1 MSRHARVA
9 LAGWLVFLV
18 TCAWLATRAHYTADL
33 SAFLPRAPTPE
44 QQLLVDQLK
53 SGVGSRLILI
63 GIDGGDSAARAR
75 ASRELAARLRADARF
90 LHVANGET
98 PALRRDRELLFEHRY
113 LLSPALDAERFTVAG
128 LRAGVEE
135 SIGLL
140 ATSAGLL
147 SKTLLPRD
155 PTGEFMHV
163 LDALE
168 GGQTPHVVDGVW
180 ASRDGARAL
189 LLARTRAEGADT
201 DGQEHAVA
209 AIRAAF
215 AAVASPQLHLA
226 LTGPGPFS
234 VSARATIKDEVTL
247 LSGLGGLVIVSL
259 LLLVYRSPKALL
271 LSLVPVLSGALAG
284 VAAVSLGFGAV
295 HGVTLGFGTALIGEA
310 VDYSIYLLMQSERSR
325 SGGTTSQR
333 DRMKAFWP
341 TVRIGVLTSVFG
353 FASLLFSGFP
363 GLAQLGLY
371 AIAGLVAAALVTR
384 FVLPHLVPATLSMPE
399 IPRLGPRLLG
409 WTQHAR
415 RLRGGVLLLFVAAC
429 VVIALEHDSMWN
441 RELAALSPVPAADQA
456 LDMAMR
462 ADLGAP
468 DVGHLVIVTG
478 PTEEAA
484 LAASERAARALDAL
498 VAAGTIAGYESPA
511 RYLPSQATQRAR
523 LAALPTDTQ
532 LRQRFA
538 AAVAGL
544 PLSAAR
550 FEPFFADVADAR
562 RAAPLT
568 RNDLEGSALAAGV
581 DALLT
586 RSADGWT
593 ALMPLRAAGA
603 AIDPAQVE
611 AALAAAGAGDAYF
624 VDLKRESDRLYGGYL
639 REASLLSLAG
649 LGAILALLLVVT
661 RSPRRVF
668 HIVAPLAAAVAVVV
682 AGLVLAGQALIILHL
697 VGMLLVVAVGSN
709 YALFFDQ
716 GAAAG
721 GVKPR
726 TLVSL
731 LLASATTVAGFGV
744 LAFSSVPVLNAIGTT
759 VGPGV
764 VLALVFS
771 AILARRA

>member
-1 MSRHARVA
+1 MSRGGRFA
-9 LAGWLVFLV
+9 LAAWLVFLV
-18 TCAWLATRAHYTADL
+18 GCAWLATRAQYTADL

-53 SGVGSRLILI
+53 SGVASRLILI
-63 GIDGGDSAARAR
+63 GIEGGDRVDRAR
-75 ASRELAARLRADARF
+75 ASRELAARLRADRRF
-90 LHVANGET
+90 LHIANGET
-98 PALRRDRELLFEHRY
+98 PALERDRELLFAHRY
-113 LLSPALDAERFTVAG
+113 LLSPAVSAERFTVEG

-135 SIGLL
+135 SLGLL
-140 ATSAGLL
+140 ATSTGLL
-147 SKTLLPRD
+147 SKSLLARD
-155 PTGEFMHV
+155 PTGEFVQV

-168 GGQTPHVVDGVW
+168 GGQPPHRVDGVW
-180 ASRDGARAL
+180 ASRDGTRAL

-201 DGQEHAVA
+201 DGQAQAVGG
-209 AIRAAF
+209 IRTAF
-215 AAVASPQLHLA
+215 ATVAPQLTLA

-234 VSARATIKDEVTL
+234 VTARATIKDEVTL
-247 LSGLGGLVIVSL
+247 LSGLGALVIVSL
-259 LLLVYRSPKALL
+259 LLLAYRSPKALL
-271 LSLVPVLSGALAG
+271 LSLVPVLTGALAG
-284 VAAVSLGFGAV
+284 VAAVSLGFGVV

-310 VDYSIYLLMQSERSR
+310 VDYSIYLLMQSDPSR
-325 SGGTTSQR
+325 SGGATQR
-333 DRMKAFWP
+333 REGLKAFWP

-384 FVLPHLVPATLSMPE
+384 FVLPHLVPATLSLPDVAQ
-399 IPRLGPRLLG
+399 LGPRLLD
-409 WTQHAR
+409 WTQRAR
-415 RLRGGVLLLFVAAC
+415 RMRGGVLILFVAAC
-429 VVIALEHDSMWN
+429 GVIALEHERMWN
-441 RELAALSPVPAADQA
+441 RELASLSPVPAADQA
-456 LDMAMR
+456 LDAAMR

-468 DVGHLVIVTG
+468 DVAHLVIVSA
-478 PTEEAA
+478 PSAEAA

-498 VAAGTIAGYESPA
+498 VAAGKIAGYESPA
-511 RYLPSQATQRAR
+511 RYLPSQAAQRAR
-523 LAALPTDTQ
+523 LAALPADAQ

-538 AAVAGL
+538 TAVAGL
-544 PLSAAR
+544 PLKAER
-550 FEPFFADVADAR
+550 FEAFFADVAEAR
-562 RAAPLT
+562 RAPPLT
-568 RNDLEGSALAAGV
+568 RSDLEGGALAAGV
-581 DALLT
+581 DALLV
-586 RSADGWT
+586 RSSGGWT
-593 ALMPLRAAGA
+593 ALMPLRAANGTLDA
-603 AIDPAQVE
+603 AAVK
-611 AALAAAGAGDAYF
+611 AALAAAGAHDAHF
-624 VDLKRESDRLYGGYL
+624 VDLKRESDRLYSGYL

-649 LGAILALLLVVT
+649 LAAILALLGVVT

-682 AGLVLAGQALIILHL
+682 AGLVLAGRPLIILHL

-721 GVKPR
+721 GVQAR

-764 VLALVFS
+764 ILALVFS
-771 AILARRA
+771 AILARRP

>member
-1 MSRHARVA
+1 MSRSGRLA
-9 LAGWLVFLV
+9 LAAWLVFLAA
-18 TCAWLATRAHYTADL
+18 CGWLATRADYTADL

-53 SGVGSRLILI
+53 AGVASRLILI
-63 GIDGGDSAARAR
+63 GIEGGDSAARAR
-75 ASRELAARLRADARF
+75 ASRELAARLRADPRF

-98 PALRRDRELLFEHRY
+98 PALQRDREILFGHRY
-113 LLSPALDAERFTVAG
+113 VLSPTMDASRFTVEG
-128 LRAGVEE
+128 LRAGVED
-135 SIGLL
+135 SLGLL
-140 ATSAGLL
+140 ATSTGLV
-147 SKTLLPRD
+147 SKALLPRD
-155 PTGEFMHV
+155 PTGEFIQV

-168 GGQTPHVVDGVW
+168 AGQRPHLVDGVW
-180 ASRDGARAL
+180 AARDGTRAL

-201 DGQEHAVA
+201 DGQEQAVA

-215 AAVASPQLHLA
+215 AAVAAPPLRLA

-234 VSARATIKDEVTL
+234 VTARATIKDEVTL
-247 LSGLGGLVIVSL
+247 LSGLGAVAIVSL
-259 LLLVYRSPKALL
+259 LLVVYRSPRALL
-271 LSLVPVLSGALAG
+271 LSLVPVVSGALAG
-284 VAAVSLGFGAV
+284 VAAVSLGFGVV

-310 VDYSIYLLMQSERSR
+310 VDYAIYLLMQSRQAATAGPRAS
-325 SGGTTSQR
+325 
-333 DRMKAFWP
+333 MKAFWP

-371 AIAGLVAAALVTR
+371 AIAGLAVAALVTR
-384 FVLPHLVPATLSMPE
+384 FVLPQLVPATFEP
-399 IPRLGPRLLG
+399 PDVDRLGQRLLG
-409 WTQHAR
+409 WSERAP
-415 RLRGGVLLLFVAAC
+415 RLRGLALALSVAAC
-429 VVIALEHDSMWN
+429 GVIAFEHDGMWN

-456 LDMAMR
+456 LDAAMR

-468 DVGHLVIVTG
+468 DVAHLVIVTA
-478 PTEEAA
+478 PSADAA

-498 VAAGTIAGYESPA
+498 VAAGRIAGYESPA
-511 RYLPSQATQRAR
+511 RYLPSTATQRAR
-523 LAALPTDTQ
+523 LAALPDDAQ

-544 PLSAAR
+544 PLRAER
-550 FEPFFADVADAR
+550 FEPFFADVAAAR
-562 RAAPLT
+562 HAAPLT
-568 RNDLEGSALAAGV
+568 RSDLDGSALAAGV
-581 DALLT
+581 DALLVHT
-586 RSADGWT
+586 AGGWT
-593 ALMPLRAAGA
+593 ALMPLRAASGG
-603 AIDPAQVE
+603 IDATAVR
-611 AALAAAGAGDAYF
+611 AALAAAGAEDAYF

-639 REASLLSLAG
+639 REASLLSLGG
-649 LGAILALLLVVT
+649 LAAILALLGAVT

-682 AGLVLAGQALIILHL
+682 AGLLLAGQALIILHL
-697 VGMLLVVAVGSN
+697 VGMLLIVAVGSN

-716 GAAAG
+716 GAATG
-721 GVKPR
+721 GIPAR

-731 LLASATTVAGFGV
+731 LLASATTVAGFGI

-771 AILARRA
+771 AVLARRA